1 LGLDG
6 ETGTLLHLGLTNSQ
20 AKVYLALLRLA
31 ADCKGT
37 TIAQFANVPRQDV
50 YRLLAELQKIGI
62 IRKTIA
68 RPATYKAVCAKE
80 AIEILLNRKISD
92 FSKLKREGNVFVKRA
107 QENLI
112 PRMPQSF
119 SEDEVDIIV
128 GREAITSKIREGSLR
143 AQVTARSITPYNEL
157 IPWLSV
163 CSKSL
168 DEELSRGIKIKWII
182 EKNAAINRH
191 HPVLRRYVEKTNF
204 ELRVINQPIKT
215 KVTIFDSK
223 EAFIGMVTDSDF
235 TLSPALFS
243 NNSSIVAMAESY
255 FESCW
260 KISTDIDCQ
269 VLWKN
274 NIDRKNAQIIP

>member
-1 LGLDG
+1 MGFEG

-31 ADCKGT
+31 TDCKGT

-50 YRLLAELQKIGI
+50 YRLLAELQQIGI

-68 RPATYKAVCAKE
+68 RPATYKATCAKE

-112 PRMPQSF
+112 SRIPQIF
-119 SEDEVDIIV
+119 SEDEVDIIS
-128 GREAITSKIREGSLR
+128 GREAIVSKIEEASLR
-143 AQVTARSITPYNEL
+143 AQITSRSITPYNEL

-163 CSKSL
+163 SSNSL
-168 DEELSRGIKIKWII
+168 DETLSRGITIQWIVD
-182 EKNAAINRH
+182 KTPALNRL
-191 HPVLRRYVEKTNF
+191 HPALRRYVDKPNF
-204 ELRVINQPIKT
+204 KLRFITQPIKT
-215 KVTIFDSK
+215 KVTLFDSK
-223 EAFIGMVTDSDF
+223 EVIIGMVTDSDF
-235 TLSPALFS
+235 AVSPALFS

-260 KISTDIDCQ
+260 RISTDIDCQ
-269 VLWKN
+269 ILRKN
-274 NIDRKNAQIIP
+274 NIDRKMPR